1 MLDLV
6 WPGGIQ
12 EELSQ
17 PVAVLL
23 NEESGT
29 IALASQAGFR
39 CFTDVE
45 VFRRYVTEEIL
56 AENTDWTRI
65 LHGGEFLERL
75 RTGFTHLA
83 NAGVPAPD
91 AIGVEHEDGDDYRLA
106 EALWESARLVL
117 LTTAQQECAERWIQA
132 SYQVIAESD
141 NWWLAV
147 EAALSEQA
155 M

>member
-1 MLDLV
+1 MAYDFSDPVSGEQKAVLDLV

-56 AENTDWTRI
+56 AENTD
-65 LHGGEFLERL
+65 
-75 RTGFTHLA
+75 
-83 NAGVPAPD
+83 
-91 AIGVEHEDGDDYRLA
+91 
-106 EALWESARLVL
+106 
-117 LTTAQQECAERWIQA
+117 
-132 SYQVIAESD
+132 
-141 NWWLAV
+141 
-147 EAALSEQA
+147 
-155 M
+155 